1 METFEAR
8 FGLKLHFNYDMAG
21 NTGEKISRAVMKT
34 QT

>member
-8 FGLKLHFNYDMAG
+8 FGLKLRFNYDMAG